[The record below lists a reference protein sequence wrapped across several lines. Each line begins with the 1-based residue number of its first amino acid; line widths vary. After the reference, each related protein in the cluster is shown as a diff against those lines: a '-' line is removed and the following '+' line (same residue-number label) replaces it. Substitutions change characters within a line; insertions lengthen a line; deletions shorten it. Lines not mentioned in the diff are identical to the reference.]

1 MVPPGAC
8 SQTYI
13 LEGGYKSLGRR
24 KIRLRKKMYKR
35 SKRKFQ
41 GKGEGKGVW
50 RRRGKDKRR
59 G

>member
-1 MVPPGAC
+1 MAPPEAC

-13 LEGGYKSLGRR
+13 LEGGYNSLGRR
-24 KIRLRKKMYKR
+24 SVRLRRKTYKR

-50 RRRGKDKRR
+50 RRREKEKRR